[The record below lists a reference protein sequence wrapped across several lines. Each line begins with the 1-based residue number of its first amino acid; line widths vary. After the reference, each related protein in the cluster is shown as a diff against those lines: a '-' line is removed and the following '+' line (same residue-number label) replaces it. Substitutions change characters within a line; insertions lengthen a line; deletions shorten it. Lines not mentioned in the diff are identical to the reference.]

1 MIKSIFIANRGEIAV
16 RIVRA
21 CKEMGIVSVIG
32 HSQADK
38 DTMAVRM
45 ADKQVCIGPAPS
57 TDSYLNIDNIVTA
70 ASGAHCDA
78 LHPGVGFMSERAD
91 FAETVLSEGIEFIGP
106 RPQSISLLGDKVAAK
121 HAAIA
126 ADVPV
131 IPGTKGAVSEISE
144 AKAFIAEYG
153 YPIIIKAASGGGG
166 KGMRIINSDEEL
178 EAGFSITAV
187 EAEKSFGDK
196 RIYIERFLTSPRHVE
211 IQMMSDRH
219 GNIVHLGERDCS
231 VQFRHQKLI
240 EESPSPVVS
249 EELRQKMGEASI
261 RLLQSIGYENAGTV
275 EYLLDGEK
283 FYFMEVNT
291 RIQVEHPVTEIVTN
305 TDLIKEQILIA
316 SGEKM
321 SFTQEEVAL
330 QGYAMECRI
339 NAITPGRI
347 ESMSIPGG
355 IGVRVDSCIEQGD
368 MMSPFYDSMMV
379 KVLVQAKN
387 RREGITR
394 MLRAL
399 DELDMKGGGFS
410 YNGDILKTILQNQVF
425 QSGQYTIQ
433 FLEQTGIIDMFRN

>member
-16 RIVRA
+16 RIIRA
-21 CKEMGIVSVIG
+21 CKEMDITSVIG
-32 HSQADK
+32 YSQADK

-45 ADKQVCIGPAPS
+45 ADKKICIGSNAS
-57 TDSYLNIDNIVTA
+57 ADSYLNIANIVSA
-70 ASGAHCDA
+70 ASGSHCDA

-91 FAETVLSEGIEFIGP
+91 FAEIVLSEGIEFIGP
-106 RPQSISLLGDKVAAK
+106 RPKSIALLGDKVAAK
-121 HAAIA
+121 DAAKNA
-126 ADVPV
+126 GVPV
-131 IPGTKGAVSEISE
+131 VPGTKGAVSEISE
-144 AKAFIAEYG
+144 AKEFIKEHG

-178 EAGFSITAV
+178 EAGFSITSI

-196 RIYIERFLTSPRHVE
+196 RIYIERFLTKPRHVE
-211 IQMMSDRH
+211 IQMMADRH
-219 GNIVHLGERDCS
+219 GNIAHLGERDCS

-249 EELRQKMGEASI
+249 EALRQRMGEASV

-275 EYLLDGEK
+275 EYLLDGDE

-291 RIQVEHPVTEIVTN
+291 RIQVEHPVTELVTGI
-305 TDLIKEQILIA
+305 DLIREQIQIA

-321 SFTQEEVAL
+321 SFTQEDISL

-347 ESMSIPGG
+347 ESMRMPGG
-355 IGVRVDSCIEQGD
+355 IGVRVDASIESGD

-379 KVLVQAKN
+379 KVLVHAKN
-387 RREGITR
+387 RREGIIR

-399 DELDMKGGGFS
+399 DELDMQGGGFS
-410 YNGDILKTILQNQVF
+410 YNKDILKTILQNNVF
-425 QSGQYTIQ
+425 QSGIYTIQ
-433 FLEQTGIIDMFRN
+433 FLEQTGIIELFK